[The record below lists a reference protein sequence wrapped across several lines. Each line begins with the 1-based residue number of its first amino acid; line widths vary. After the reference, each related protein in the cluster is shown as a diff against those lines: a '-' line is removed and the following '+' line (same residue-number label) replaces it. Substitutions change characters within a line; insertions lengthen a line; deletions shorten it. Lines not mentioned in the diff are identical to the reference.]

1 MLQQRLGRGW
11 IRIFQGKSVTSSA
24 VVWLS
29 LTGLVSGVLAGFLGI
44 GGGTL
49 LVPVLVQLGFEAVGA
64 TATSSLAILVT
75 ASAGS
80 FQNWRMGYLNIQPVL
95 LLGASAVV
103 TAFLATFIGDRIPDY
118 ILLAGFATLLISNLY
133 LVSLKKRVIRTAQF
147 RQSRTATGPAINPV
161 TARIATGATA
171 GFMAGLFGVGGGVI
185 LVPMQILLLGEQIK
199 PAVRNSLGVIVITS
213 IAASVGHAIN
223 GNIHLL
229 AGLILGCGGL
239 IGVQVSTRFL
249 PKMSDSAVTQ
259 MFRAM
264 LVILSIYI
272 FWQAWQAYQLAT

>member
-1 MLQQRLGRGW
+1 M
-11 IRIFQGKSVTSSA
+11 TPSS

-29 LTGLVSGVLAGFLGI
+29 LAGLVSGVLAGFLGI

-49 LVPVLVQLGFEAVGA
+49 LVPVLVQLGFEAVES

-80 FQNWRMGYLNIQPVL
+80 FQNWRMGLLNIQQVL
-95 LLGASAVV
+95 LLGAPAVL
-103 TAFLATFIGDRIPDY
+103 TAFFATFAGDRIPNY
-118 ILLAGFATLLISNLY
+118 LLLAGFATLLLVNIY
-133 LVSLKKRVIRTAQF
+133 LVSFKKRVIRTAQF

-171 GFMAGLFGVGGGVI
+171 GAMAGLFGVGGGVI

-199 PAVRNSLGVIVITS
+199 SAVRTSLGVIVITS
-213 IAASVGHAIN
+213 VAASIGHAVN
-223 GNIHLL
+223 GNINFQ
-229 AGLILGCGGL
+229 AGLILGLGGL

-249 PKMSDSAVTQ
+249 PKMSDGTVTQ
-259 MFRAM
+259 LFRGM
-264 LVILSIYI
+264 LMILSVYI
-272 FWQAWQAYQLAT
+272 FWQAWQAYSLR

>member
-1 MLQQRLGRGW
+1 M
-11 IRIFQGKSVTSSA
+11 TSSA